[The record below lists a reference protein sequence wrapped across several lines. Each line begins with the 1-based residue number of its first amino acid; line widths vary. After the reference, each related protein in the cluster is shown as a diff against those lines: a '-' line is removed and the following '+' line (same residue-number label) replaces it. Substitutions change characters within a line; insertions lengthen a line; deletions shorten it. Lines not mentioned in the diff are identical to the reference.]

1 MHHVVLRDYTNR
13 CNLAGMSTFKSY
25 FLALSI
31 DDRTVF
37 AGRCKTTR
45 KHMTNV
51 AYGYKTCAESLAINI
66 ERESRGAVRCE
77 DLRPDVDWAYLRGT
91 AAANQPTQ
99 EAA

>member
-1 MHHVVLRDYTNR
+1 MHRAVLLDYTNW

-25 FLALSI
+25 FLSLSVE
-31 DDRTVF
+31 DRNLL
-37 AGRCKTTR
+37 AGRCETTR

-91 AAANQPTQ
+91 AAVDQPTQ